1 MHMSWQGRV
10 LTLIFRMQHTFS
22 RSNDKVDLKKERAE
36 LEKLGSTFKP
46 LTPIDCVKELA
57 NGVPAEWITTP
68 DSLAHRVV
76 LYLHGGSYV
85 SGSINSHRSLA
96 ANIAQVA
103 KARVL
108 IIDYRLAP
116 EHPFP
121 AALEDAVAAY
131 SWLIVN
137 HTAPEHITIAGD
149 SAGGGLAVALLV
161 RLRDL
166 GMPMPAAAVCLS
178 PMTDHTFSGESWK
191 TNARTDIVLYPK
203 KEREF
208 TRLYLGGTD
217 PHEPLASPQYADLA
231 GLPPLLIQVGS
242 HEVLLSDSRRLAK
255 QARAAGVD
263 VMLDEWEGMQHVWQ
277 FAASFIPEGRM
288 AIGRIGE
295 FIQKNS
301 PP

>member
-1 MHMSWQGRV
+1 MHMSWQGRL

-96 ANIAQVA
+96 ANIAQAA

-121 AALEDAVAAY
+121 AALEDAVAAL
-131 SWLIVN
+131 SLQLTPDEIQ
-137 HTAPEHITIAGD
+137 
-149 SAGGGLAVALLV
+149 
-161 RLRDL
+161 RLEEAYQPHPVL
-166 GMPMPAAAVCLS
+166 G
-178 PMTDHTFSGESWK
+178 FS
-191 TNARTDIVLYPK
+191 
-203 KEREF
+203 
-208 TRLYLGGTD
+208 
-217 PHEPLASPQYADLA
+217 
-231 GLPPLLIQVGS
+231 
-242 HEVLLSDSRRLAK
+242 
-255 QARAAGVD
+255 
-263 VMLDEWEGMQHVWQ
+263 
-277 FAASFIPEGRM
+277 
-288 AIGRIGE
+288 
-295 FIQKNS
+295 
-301 PP
+301 